1 MGDHVVEVDLIQLL
15 TTNGL
20 AVAIAIYLVWWITNR
35 LDRKLDD
42 LTNAIKE
49 LSNAINTLK
58 ILISRNGEKEN

>member
-1 MGDHVVEVDLIQLL
+1 MEVDLIQLL

-35 LDRKLDD
+35 LDKKLDD

-58 ILISRNGEKEN
+58 ILVSRNEEIEK

>member
-1 MGDHVVEVDLIQLL
+1 VGDYVVEVDLIQLL

-58 ILISRNGEKEN
+58 ILVSKNEEIEK

>member
-1 MGDHVVEVDLIQLL
+1 VGDHVVEVDLIQLL

>member
-1 MGDHVVEVDLIQLL
+1 MGDYVVEVDLIQLL

-58 ILISRNGEKEN
+58 ILVSKNEEIEK

>member
-1 MGDHVVEVDLIQLL
+1 MEVDLIQLL

-20 AVAIAIYLVWWITNR
+20 AVAIATYLVWWITNR

-58 ILISRNGEKEN
+58 ILVSKNEEIEK

>member
-1 MGDHVVEVDLIQLL
+1 MEVDLIQLL

-58 ILISRNGEKEN
+58 ILVSKNEEIEK